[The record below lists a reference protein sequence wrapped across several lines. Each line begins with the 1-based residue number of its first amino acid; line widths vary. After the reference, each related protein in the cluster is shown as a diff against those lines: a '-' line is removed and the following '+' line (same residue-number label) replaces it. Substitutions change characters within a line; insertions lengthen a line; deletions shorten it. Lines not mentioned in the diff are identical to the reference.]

1 MMEHQSSQISFD
13 RNEVGVGWRTFGSG
27 QVALLAILAGV
38 AHSAYGLYLYL
49 RVLELLRQV
58 ESGRAPL
65 EAAHEY
71 LFAHG
76 AYSAW
81 MWAAA
86 ADTVLLVS
94 FMLWW
99 SARVRLWR
107 TVRSDAPTV
116 RWSIACWFVPI
127 VGWLTP
133 FRHMR
138 RFASDFGARAP
149 TRLWQIGTIC
159 GHIAFVFST
168 ALYSEVCDVET
179 YRRYCYSVV
188 VSNTVQIL
196 SLLAMSGVLVGLSR
210 RVRV

>member
-1 MMEHQSSQISFD
+1 MMEHQSSQINFD
-13 RNEVGVGWRTFGSG
+13 RNEFGWGWRTFGSG
-27 QVALLAILAGV
+27 QIALLAILVGV
-38 AHSAYGLYLYL
+38 AHSAYGLYLHL

-65 EAAHEY
+65 EAANEY

-86 ADTVLLVS
+86 GNTVLLVS

-107 TVRSDAPTV
+107 TVRADAPTV
-116 RWSIACWFVPI
+116 RWSIACWFIPI

-133 FRHMR
+133 FRLMR
-138 RFASDFGARAP
+138 RFASDFDARAP
-149 TRLWQIGTIC
+149 TRLWQISAFC
-159 GHIAFVFST
+159 SDIAFVSSA
-168 ALYSEVCDVET
+168 ALSSEVCDVET
-179 YRRYCYSVV
+179 YGRYCYSVV
-188 VSNTVQIL
+188 VSCIVQIL